1 MPVLF
6 VGHGSPLYA
15 IEDNEWSRGFRG
27 LAQLVPRPRSV
38 LMRMLHSEQ
47 FEQLAFCG

>member
-1 MPVLF
+1 MGTRMPVLF

-27 LAQLVPRPRSV
+27 LATLVPRPKAV
-38 LMRMLHSEQ
+38 LMRAILW
-47 FEQLAFCG
+47 